1 MTCGLWFPPTRR
13 GDQWHAPLLALLSGC
28 PTTMAPAWRARPT
41 DVEPPVCVDGALRQ
55 LHWEHIWD
63 AWEAEAGL
71 AHSSAEQAQEQARVA
86 AITPRGRP
94 FWRVGQPLDSG
105 RRRGG
110 ATVGAAPSG
119 DSGWAAQATV
129 LALVRSQAER
139 WFALLRDENAA
150 LRDENASL
158 KADIQAAQ
166 AAPAMVS
173 VLPPPLASPAPRLPA
188 AIRNAAPPAGRLC
201 APAELALAPE
211 DVGRRR
217 SSEGA
222 AVAPSVQHT
231 SFAAQLFASIGQQ
244 SPRLAEAVEDDDMSA
259 ASCEEEGGDDGDTT
273 GRSHSPT
280 SALAVRAQQRSDMHT
295 CRVAAATCASSMA
308 ALTELLQLRWGAP
321 EEEQVDVTLAAPP
334 CAAAAPSVASST
346 AGDAGSVAG
355 GKGGACDEEEDVESA
370 SLCGSES
377 DGDIGSLSPRSSA
390 SLRSASLAHLA
401 SLRDG
406 AAAAAAAVASSL
418 RSTSSLRGV
427 AHVQPS
433 LPANA
438 NAAGEAAQAAVR
450 ELAEALHKAQGDA
463 DIQHWAS
470 AAAACATAGDPS
482 VCAPAL
488 AVPLWQMMALSSAA
502 ETPGAGGPACHR
514 ESAAAPA
521 PVLAYP
527 SDYWQTSTCVDA
539 HLRTMAP
546 PMEPP
551 IALVACDIRREDSAE
566 FQSVDGGLTADECD
580 DDEYDDPVA
589 QGAGVRSVSVADAAA
604 AHDEAAAAVA
614 AALARVSTLPSPL
627 ELAAA
632 CAREA
637 DG

>member
-1 MTCGLWFPPTRR
+1 MTCALWFHPTRR
-13 GDQWHAPLLALLSGC
+13 GDHWNTPLLSLLSGC
-28 PTTMAPAWRARPT
+28 PPIMAPAWRARP
-41 DVEPPVCVDGALRQ
+41 DGDPPVCVDGALRQ

-71 AHSSAEQAQEQARVA
+71 AHSSSEQAQEQARIA

-94 FWRVGQPLDSG
+94 FWRVGQPLDSE

-110 ATVGAAPSG
+110 TVAPAPSSDG
-119 DSGWAAQATV
+119 GWAAQQAVV

-150 LRDENASL
+150 LRDENAAL
-158 KADIQAAQ
+158 KADIHAAQ
-166 AAPAMVS
+166 AAPPVASM
-173 VLPPPLASPAPRLPA
+173 LPQPLASPALRLQA
-188 AIRNAAPPAGRLC
+188 ATRNAAPPVKRLL
-201 APAELALAPE
+201 APAEQAQASE
-211 DVGRRR
+211 DMGRRR

-222 AVAPSVQHT
+222 VMAPTSQPP
-231 SFAAQLFASIGQQ
+231 SFAAQLFASIGQH
-244 SPRLAEAVEDDDMSA
+244 SPRLAGTEEDDDASA
-259 ASCEEEGGDDGDTT
+259 ASCEEESGDGDGDGDST
-273 GRSHSPT
+273 GRSHSPAA
-280 SALAVRAQQRSDMHT
+280 ALAVRAQQRSDMHT

-308 ALTELLQLRWGAP
+308 ALTELLQLRWGTP
-321 EEEQVDVTLAAPP
+321 EEEHDGATLAAPP

-346 AGDAGSVAG
+346 AGAAGSVVG
-355 GKGGACDEEEDVESA
+355 GKGCASDDEGYVESA
-370 SLCGSES
+370 SLCGSDI
-377 DGDIGSLSPRSSA
+377 DGDMSLSPRSSA

-401 SLRDG
+401 FLRDG
-406 AAAAAAAVASSL
+406 AAAAAAAAAASL
-418 RSTSSLRGV
+418 RSSSLQGV
-427 AHVQPS
+427 VHVPPS

-450 ELAEALHKAQGDA
+450 VLAEALHKAQGDA

-470 AAAACATAGDPS
+470 AAAACATGGPS

-488 AVPLWQMMALSSAA
+488 AVPMWQMMALSSAA
-502 ETPGAGGPACHR
+502 DTPTAGGHGGQR
-514 ESAAAPA
+514 ESAVA

-527 SDYWQTSTCVDA
+527 SDYWLTSTCVDA

-566 FQSVDGGLTADECD
+566 FQSVDGGLTADEYDDVD
-580 DDEYDDPVA
+580 DDPDASALGDCA
-589 QGAGVRSVSVADAAA
+589 RSVSAADAAA

-637 DG
+637 DV